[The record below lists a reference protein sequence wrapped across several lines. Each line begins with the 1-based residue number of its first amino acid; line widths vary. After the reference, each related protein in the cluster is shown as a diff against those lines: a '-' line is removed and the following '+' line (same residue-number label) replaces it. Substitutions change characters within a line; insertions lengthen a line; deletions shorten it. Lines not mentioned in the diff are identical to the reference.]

1 MSLVIDFG
9 VLRFGQERSWFLLPH
24 AVSLER
30 NSMGVMD
37 DTIEDGVS
45 DRWFADHLVP
55 LRDGKLGGDQ
65 SGFPAV
71 ALFEDFQEIEPLLIA
86 ERVGSP
92 VIKDE

>member
-1 MSLVIDFG
+1 
-9 VLRFGQERSWFLLPH
+9 
-24 AVSLER
+24 
-30 NSMGVMD
+30 MGVMD

-71 ALFEDFQEIEPLLIA
+71 ALFEDFQEIEPLSALIVSA
-86 ERVGSP
+86 RSHAASRRAGPYRRASDRTP
-92 VIKDE
+92 

>member
-1 MSLVIDFG
+1 
-9 VLRFGQERSWFLLPH
+9 
-24 AVSLER
+24 
-30 NSMGVMD
+30 MGVMD

-71 ALFEDFQEIEPLLIA
+71 ALFEDFQS
-86 ERVGSP
+86 RC
-92 VIKDE
+92 